1 MERAAADAKRRLR
14 CKSKTQNSDELS
26 VSDIFER
33 PCFFSRPC
41 DRKSCQTHSM
51 FSCTPGAAYY
61 NSSSALFSSWH
72 VHVTT
77 EVLEY
82 PEGLPWPM
90 LELGRRQQPGM
101 TTLVDC
107 NGWIDHDSMITLII
121 IEMIMIII
129 TGVVSRSVT

>member
-1 MERAAADAKRRLR
+1 MPSVGYDAKVKLR
-14 CKSKTQNSDELS
+14 TLMSYPYLISLNGR
-26 VSDIFER
+26 V
-33 PCFFSRPC
+33 FFP
-41 DRKSCQTHSM
+41 DPVTAKVAKTHSM